1 MKKVKWFVVA
11 LLVVFSVIFLVS
23 ASHVL
28 TTEEQQ
34 YVLAMANNATNV
46 NNCQIV

>member
-23 ASHVL
+23 ASHAL